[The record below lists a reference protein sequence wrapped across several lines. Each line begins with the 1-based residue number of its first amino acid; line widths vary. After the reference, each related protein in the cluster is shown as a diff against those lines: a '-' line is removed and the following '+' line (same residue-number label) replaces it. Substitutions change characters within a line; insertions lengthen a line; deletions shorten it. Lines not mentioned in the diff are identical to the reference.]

1 LAVGRNACTTKKAA
15 EVVGTGQ
22 RVATPDFSVETGEV
36 FIEIGVMGAE
46 EVALVVEVSAEG
58 GVL

>member
-15 EVVGTGQ
+15 EVVGTGE
-22 RVATPDFSVETGEV
+22 RVATPAFFVETGKV
-36 FIEIGVMGAE
+36 FIEIGVMSAGE
-46 EVALVVEVSAEG
+46 MSLVVEVSAEG

>member
-1 LAVGRNACTTKKAA
+1 LHSHHKRAA
-15 EVVGTGQ
+15 EVFGTGQ